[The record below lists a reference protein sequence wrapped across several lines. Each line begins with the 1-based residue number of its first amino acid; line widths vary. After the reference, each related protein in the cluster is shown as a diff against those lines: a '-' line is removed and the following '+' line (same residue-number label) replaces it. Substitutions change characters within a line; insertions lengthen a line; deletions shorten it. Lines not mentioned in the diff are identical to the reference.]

1 MPQKVGLSQ
10 VELPRVTF
18 LTLKYAAASRYF
30 QCVLEMLL
38 EETTIVR

>member
-18 LTLKYAAASRYF
+18 LTLKYAAASRYILRAF
-30 QCVLEMLL
+30 KMLL
-38 EETTIVR
+38 EETTKVS